1 MRNPQRTYS
10 ESGDWAANSENWTQ
24 RALSEMDMEQSDDT
38 VFAVSL
44 EDFLQNFR
52 CTIINHTS
60 GSDENIPVK
69 KCQTEIDFAAN
80 EDSERSF

>member
-1 MRNPQRTYS
+1 
-10 ESGDWAANSENWTQ
+10 
-24 RALSEMDMEQSDDT
+24 MEQSDDT

-60 GSDENIPVK
+60 GSDENISVK